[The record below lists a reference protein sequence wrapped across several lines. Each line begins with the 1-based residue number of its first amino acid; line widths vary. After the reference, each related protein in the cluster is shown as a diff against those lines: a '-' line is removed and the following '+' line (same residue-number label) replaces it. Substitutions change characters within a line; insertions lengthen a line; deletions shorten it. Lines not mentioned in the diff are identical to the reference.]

1 MVPAAQASLAIAI
14 VSATYNI
21 GNFISAYV
29 VNAMANVMGNDIS
42 NRFIVSAI
50 GLVVVGIIA
59 CVKTPTTNAQAL
71 DSQGE

>member
-1 MVPAAQASLAIAI
+1 
-14 VSATYNI
+14 
-21 GNFISAYV
+21 
-29 VNAMANVMGNDIS
+29 MANVMGNDIS